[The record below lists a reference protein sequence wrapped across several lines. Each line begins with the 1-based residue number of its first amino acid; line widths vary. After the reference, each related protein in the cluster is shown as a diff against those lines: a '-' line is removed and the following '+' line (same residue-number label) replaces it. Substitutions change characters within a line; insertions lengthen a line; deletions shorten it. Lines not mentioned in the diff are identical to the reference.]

1 MVPSQDKNFKMAPT
15 GQSAEKPIKTPET
28 QANVTHGK
36 NFDVGIESQGKN
48 FDMAKIAENS
58 QDKKFS
64 LDSSSSSSSYINKYI
79 STRAREDTT
88 PTQPDAQLHV
98 QLELAGLGFLVTA
111 KTVTNLHAWLP
122 QQAHIPVIGRQLR
135 RLPEHE
141 ARLIGYQIFGRLIAE
156 LDKVT
161 GLRTSE
167 TWWG

>member
-64 LDSSSSSSSYINKYI
+64 LDSSSSSSYNNNYI
-79 STRAREDTT
+79 STRERQDTT
-88 PTQPDAQLHV
+88 TTKPDAQLHV
-98 QLELAGLGFLVTA
+98 ELELAGVGVLVVAT
-111 KTVTNLHAWLP
+111 TVTKMHAWLP
-122 QQAHIPVIGRQLR
+122 HQP
-135 RLPEHE
+135 
-141 ARLIGYQIFGRLIAE
+141 
-156 LDKVT
+156 
-161 GLRTSE
+161 SNN
-167 TWWG
+167 